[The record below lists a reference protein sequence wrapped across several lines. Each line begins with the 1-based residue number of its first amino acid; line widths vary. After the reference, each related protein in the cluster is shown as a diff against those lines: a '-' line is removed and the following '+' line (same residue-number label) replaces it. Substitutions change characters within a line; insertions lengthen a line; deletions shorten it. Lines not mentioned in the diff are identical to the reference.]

1 MNLSKS
7 VFFLFFI
14 SFLFIGFLVCILL
27 SGIGINLFGTHN
39 EISQESTNEN
49 NNFNS
54 LIDIIRSNDT
64 LQNMNKNIII
74 IFNNF
79 TKPNY

>member
-14 SFLFIGFLVCILL
+14 SFIFIGFLVCILFN
-27 SGIGINLFGTHN
+27 GIGLSLFGTHN